1 MCLCYLARVPHTLLS
16 SLYALYIM
24 CGFISAVEVFAKV
37 AFTPFYEPRVG
48 DFLSKTSW
56 LRFSLMLIGPRSYPG
71 RGALGVA
78 PRAWRPGRGAPGVA
92 PGRVPRVWA
101 PGVGPGHGPRAWGPG
116 RATDRMALL
125 KVLFPVSANVLLR
138 HDFLSPP

>member
-56 LRFSLMLIGPRSYPG
+56 LRFSLMLIGPRSCPG
-71 RGALGVA
+71 HV
-78 PRAWRPGRGAPGVA
+78 
-92 PGRVPRVWA
+92 A
-101 PGVGPGHGPRAWGPG
+101 PGVGPGCGLRAWGPG

>member
-71 RGALGVA
+71 RGA
-78 PRAWRPGRGAPGVA
+78 PGVG

-101 PGVGPGHGPRAWGPG
+101 PGVGPGCGPR
-116 RATDRMALL
+116 
-125 KVLFPVSANVLLR
+125 SC
-138 HDFLSPP
+138 H

>member
-71 RGALGVA
+71 RGA
-78 PRAWRPGRGAPGVA
+78 PGVG

-101 PGVGPGHGPRAWGPG
+101 PGVGPGRGPRAWGPG